1 MTRLLSLALRLVQAS
16 EGSGVHTIFRST
28 DRGRSWVRAGMG
40 NARVDAFGAV
50 GKTVFAGADAGIYVS
65 DDDGGSG
72 RQMGGVAR
80 RMVELATVEKSV
92 FAATDREGLFV
103 SADERKSW
111 QSLGLP
117 VKRLRSLLADRGRL
131 FVGTDLGE

>member
-28 DRGRSWVRAGMG
+28 DRGRSWVRADMG
-40 NARVDAFGAV
+40 NARVNAFGAV

-80 RMVELATVEKSV
+80 RMVGLATVEKAYLRRRIGKGFS
-92 FAATDREGLFV
+92 FPLTN
-103 SADERKSW
+103 ER
-111 QSLGLP
+111 
-117 VKRLRSLLADRGRL
+117 VGRVWACL
-131 FVGTDLGE
+131 